1 MKTKLTGI
9 LGIAV
14 AASIM
19 VSDVNAKNIKVQASS
34 KSGDWAHKFM
44 TDNYAPRLKA
54 MTGGALSI
62 TVLPTKAVVP
72 HRETIDAVANGI
84 LDGDLN
90 AISYFAGRD
99 PAFAMIGD
107 LIAGWDTPE
116 QLQTYCMH
124 GGGKE
129 ILQKMYDTLKVTSG
143 KIHVIGCSPYSRE
156 ALVSKNKITTVAGL
170 KGVKIRSPEGL
181 AAEVFRLVGASP
193 SSIPFSEVY
202 TSLEKGIVDAADASA
217 YVNNNASGMHKI
229 AKFPIYPGIHSMAN
243 LQFIMNKK
251 LFNKLSKDNQV
262 ALETWYIAAYTE
274 MRRAA
279 DIEDKEL
286 VAKHKAGGDIT
297 VVDWAQEERDKF
309 RKISVGA
316 WENYAKKSP
325 LAREA
330 LNSQLAFMK
339 KMGML

>member
-1 MKTKLTGI
+1 MKFKLTTM
-9 LGIAV
+9 LAFF
-14 AASIM
+14 AALTLSYNS
-19 VSDVNAKNIKVQASS
+19 VSAKNIKVQASS
-34 KSGDWAHKFM
+34 KAGDWAHKFM
-44 TDNYAPRLKA
+44 TENYAPKLKA
-54 MTGGALSI
+54 MTGGSLSL

-99 PAFAMIGD
+99 PAFAIIGD
-107 LIAGWDTPE
+107 LIAGYDTPD
-116 QLQTYCMH
+116 QLQSYCMV

-129 ILQKMYDTLKVTSG
+129 MLQKIYDSLKVTAG
-143 KIHVIGCSPYSRE
+143 KLKVIGCSPYSRE
-156 ALVSKNKITTVAGL
+156 ALVSKKKITGVADL

-181 AAEVFRLVGASP
+181 AAEVFRLVGAAP

-217 YVNNNASGMHKI
+217 YVNNTAHGMHKI

-243 LQFIMNKK
+243 LQFVMNKK
-251 LFNKLSKDNQV
+251 LYNSFSKDQQS
-262 ALETWYIAAYTE
+262 ALETWYVAAYTT
-274 MRRAA
+274 MRRLA
-279 DIEDKEL
+279 DMEDKEL
-286 VAKHKAGGDIT
+286 VARDKAGGDIT

-309 RKISVGA
+309 RKIAVGA
-316 WENYAKKSP
+316 WEAYAKKTP

-330 LNSQLAFMK
+330 LNSQLNYMK

>member
-34 KSGDWAHKFM
+34 KSGDWAHLFM
-44 TDNYAPRLKA
+44 TENYAPRLKA

-156 ALVSKNKITTVAGL
+156 ALVSTNIITSVADL
-170 KGVKIRSPEGL
+170 KARALTSPAAL
-181 AAEVFRLVGASP
+181 AARPV
-193 SSIPFSEVY
+193 SEVY
-202 TSLEKGIVDAADASA
+202 ASLETCIVDAADASA

>member
-34 KSGDWAHKFM
+34 KSGDWAHLFM
-44 TDNYAPRLKA
+44 TENYAPRLKA

-181 AAEVFRLVGASP
+181 AADVFRRAGASP
-193 SSIPFSEVY
+193 SSLPFSEVY
-202 TSLEKGIVDAADASA
+202 TSLEKGIVDAADASV
-217 YVNNNASGMHKI
+217 YINNHASGFHKI
-229 AKFPIYPGIHSMAN
+229 AKYPLYPGIHSMAN
-243 LQFIMNKK
+243 LQTIINKK
-251 LFNKLSKDNQV
+251 VFNKLSKQNQTALTVWTYWTWTAKLRDAGLEGRAQV
-262 ALETWYIAAYTE
+262 AKDKAAGDLTIIDWPVSE
-274 MRRAA
+274 RA
-279 DIEDKEL
+279 
-286 VAKHKAGGDIT
+286 
-297 VVDWAQEERDKF
+297 KF
-309 RKISVGA
+309 RKIAVDA
-316 WENYAKKSP
+316 WNSAASKSP
-325 LAREA
+325 LAKEA
-330 LNSQLAFMK
+330 LDSNLSYMK
-339 KMGML
+339 KIGLL

>member
-34 KSGDWAHKFM
+34 KSGDWAHLFM
-44 TDNYAPRLKA
+44 TENYAPRLKA

-129 ILQKMYDTLKVTSG
+129 MLQKIYDSVLPG
-143 KIHVIGCSPYSRE
+143 KIHVLGCGPYGKE
-156 ALVSKNKITTVAGL
+156 ALVSKVPINGVADL

-181 AAEVFRLVGASP
+181 AADVFRRAGASP
-193 SSIPFSEVY
+193 SSLPFSEVY
-202 TSLEKGIVDAADASA
+202 TSLEKGIVDAADASV
-217 YVNNNASGMHKI
+217 YINNHASGFHKI
-229 AKFPIYPGIHSMAN
+229 AKYPLYPGIHSMAN
-243 LQFIMNKK
+243 LQTIINKK
-251 LFNKLSKDNQV
+251 VYNKLSKQNQT
-262 ALETWYIAAYTE
+262 ALTVWTYWTWT
-274 MRRAA
+274 
-279 DIEDKEL
+279 
-286 VAKHKAGGDIT
+286 AKLRLSLIHI
-297 VVDWAQEERDKF
+297 
-309 RKISVGA
+309 
-316 WENYAKKSP
+316 
-325 LAREA
+325 
-330 LNSQLAFMK
+330 
-339 KMGML
+339 

>member
-1 MKTKLTGI
+1 MLEANFWQDKENSKKVIKEKKLFEDLLNTYKN
-9 LGIAV
+9 
-14 AASIM
+14 SIEKLLDLDDL
-19 VSDVNAKNIKVQASS
+19 SDLALEEKNEIVK
-34 KSGDWAHKFM
+34 
-44 TDNYAPRLKA
+44 
-54 MTGGALSI
+54 
-62 TVLPTKAVVP
+62 
-72 HRETIDAVANGI
+72 
-84 LDGDLN
+84 
-90 AISYFAGRD
+90 
-99 PAFAMIGD
+99 
-107 LIAGWDTPE
+107 
-116 QLQTYCMH
+116 
-124 GGGKE
+124 KE

>member
-1 MKTKLTGI
+1 MKIKLTGI
-9 LGIAV
+9 LSVAV

-19 VSDVNAKNIKVQASS
+19 VSSANALTIKVQASS
-34 KSGDWAHKFM
+34 KAGDWAHKFM
-44 TDNYAPRLKA
+44 TERYAPKLKA
-54 MTGGALSI
+54 MTGGSLAI
-62 TVLPTKAVVP
+62 TVLPTKSVVP
-72 HRETIDAVANGI
+72 YKETIDAVASGI

-90 AISYFAGRD
+90 AISYFSGRD

-116 QLQTYCMH
+116 QLQKYCMT

-129 ILQKMYDTLKVTSG
+129 MLQKMYDTLKVTAG

-156 ALVSKNKITTVAGL
+156 ALVSKTKITTVAGL

-181 AAEVFRLVGASP
+181 AAEVFRLVGAAP
-193 SSIPFSEVY
+193 SALPFSEVY

-217 YVNNNASGMHKI
+217 YINNTNSGMHKV

-251 LFNKLSKDNQV
+251 KWNKLSKGHQT
-262 ALETWYIAAYTE
+262 ALEVWYIAAYTE

-279 DIEDKEL
+279 DVEDKEQ
-286 VAKHKAGGDIT
+286 VAKDKAGGDIT
-297 VVDWAQEERDKF
+297 VIDWVQEERDKF
-309 RKISVGA
+309 RKIAVNA
-316 WENYAKKSP
+316 WENFAKKSP